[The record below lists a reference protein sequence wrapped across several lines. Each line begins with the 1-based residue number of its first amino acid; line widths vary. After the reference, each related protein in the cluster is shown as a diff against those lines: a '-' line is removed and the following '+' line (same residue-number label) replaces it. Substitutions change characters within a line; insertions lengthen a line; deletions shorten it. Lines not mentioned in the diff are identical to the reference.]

1 MSKGGQIQPG
11 GGGPRGDFG
20 DPVYDAGD
28 NGTMLGGLPP
38 SLYNGLNQMPTAYDY
53 IGPPTPMMPQPG
65 AINDPTVNAALAVL
79 NRSQPSNQMPGL
91 MPGLMPMMMPAM
103 RGSGVSD
110 QVRQYNFGL
119 VPETPYQTATYLTP
133 AAPVDSGAGSDSGGM
148 DVGVDNGFSSLSPSD
163 QAAYY
168 AENPTMGSIGR
179 VVNSVV
185 ENSLPGQV
193 IGYFDPGAFTTND
206 AIMAGMDPTGWQFA
220 ERESDGLMGTQ
231 IGGTLSFPELSAEN
245 FGPYAFPES
254 APDPYADT
262 FLNTPEAE
270 AWANTP
276 AVAPVMTDGL
286 ISTPDVVSASNFM
299 AEVANQSDDP
309 MAALM
314 DQLSTPVAAA
324 ETAPATL
331 ANTTVDLSSGPVADA
346 SGSSYGGVVTDGSGR
361 AVTTSDGSAVSFGDG
376 GVNAG
381 DGGYGSGTAGYD
393 AGDMG
398 HGGGEGG
405 GDSPKIICTAMNQAY
420 GFGSFRNAIWIAYA
434 DKHLS
439 KAHEVGYHA
448 LFLPLVDYAFKRGDG
463 KLNLAVRKVLEWG
476 TRHRSTDLRAEM
488 RGTKRDTTGR
498 IIRFIFEPLCYAAGK
513 LKGY

>member
-20 DPVYDAGD
+20 DPVYDAGN

-38 SLYNGLNQMPTAYDY
+38 SLYNGLNQMPSTHDFGPARAYGSPY
-53 IGPPTPMMPQPG
+53 APTPMMSQPG

-79 NRSQPSNQMPGL
+79 NRSQPGNQ

-119 VPETPYQTATYLTP
+119 VPETPYQTATYSTP

-179 VVNSVV
+179 VGLAAL
-185 ENSLPGQV
+185 ENSLPGAA

-220 ERESDGLMGTQ
+220 GRESDGLMGTQ
-231 IGGTLSFPELSAEN
+231 IGGTLSFPALSPEN
-245 FGPYAFPES
+245 YGSHGEVGAVYGPTVAES
-254 APDPYADT
+254 ATPSVPSWGQSESAAAGVTGDAPYGGY
-262 FLNTPEAE
+262 
-270 AWANTP
+270 
-276 AVAPVMTDGL
+276 VTDG
-286 ISTPDVVSASNFM
+286 
-299 AEVANQSDDP
+299 
-309 MAALM
+309 
-314 DQLSTPVAAA
+314 
-324 ETAPATL
+324 
-331 ANTTVDLSSGPVADA
+331 SGN
-346 SGSSYGGVVTDGSGR
+346 VVTDGSGNP
-361 AVTTSDGSAVSFGDG
+361 F
-376 GVNAG
+376 
-381 DGGYGSGTAGYD
+381 GYGEGHANAAAAEAASQAAAEAAYGEQAEANAQADAAAADAAVAASGD
-393 AGDMG
+393 AGQAASVSGVSEGQAAANAADAAAVASAEAGMAASI
-398 HGGGEGG
+398 GGGG
-405 GDSPKIICTAMNQAY
+405 GDGDKIICTAMNQAY

>member
-1 MSKGGQIQPG
+1 MSKGGQIEPG

-20 DPVYDAGD
+20 DPAYDAGN
-28 NGTMLGGLPP
+28 NGPMLGGLPP
-38 SLYNGLNQMPTAYDY
+38 SLYNGLNQMPITHDF
-53 IGPPTPMMPQPG
+53 GPARADNYSPYAVMPYGSPYAPTPMMPQPG

-79 NRSQPSNQMPGL
+79 NRSQPGNQ

-110 QVRQYNFGL
+110 QVRQYDFGL
-119 VPETPYQTATYLTP
+119 VPETPYQTATYSTP

-163 QAAYY
+163 QAGYY

-179 VVNSVV
+179 VGLAAL

-193 IGYFDPGAFTTND
+193 MGYLDPGAFTTNN
-206 AIMAGMDPTGWQFA
+206 AIMAGMDPTGWQTLG
-220 ERESDGLMGTQ
+220 RDNDGIFGTKL
-231 IGGTLSFPELSAEN
+231 GGTLSVPALSPANYGSHAELGAVYGPTVAESTTPSVPSW
-245 FGPYAFPES
+245 GLSES
-254 APDPYADT
+254 AAAGVTGD
-262 FLNTPEAE
+262 
-270 AWANTP
+270 
-276 AVAPVMTDGL
+276 AP
-286 ISTPDVVSASNFM
+286 
-299 AEVANQSDDP
+299 
-309 MAALM
+309 
-314 DQLSTPVAAA
+314 
-324 ETAPATL
+324 
-331 ANTTVDLSSGPVADA
+331 
-346 SGSSYGGVVTDGSGR
+346 YGGYVTDGSGNV
-361 AVTTSDGSAVSFGDG
+361 VTDSSGNPV
-376 GVNAG
+376 
-381 DGGYGSGTAGYD
+381 GYGEGHANAAAAEAATQAAAEAAYGEAAAANAAADAAADAAAAANAADAAAAADAEAGM
-393 AGDMG
+393 AASI
-398 HGGGEGG
+398 GG
-405 GDSPKIICTAMNQAY
+405 GDGAGSGDKIICTAMNQAY

-448 LFLPLVDYAFKRGDG
+448 LFLPLVDFGFKRGDG